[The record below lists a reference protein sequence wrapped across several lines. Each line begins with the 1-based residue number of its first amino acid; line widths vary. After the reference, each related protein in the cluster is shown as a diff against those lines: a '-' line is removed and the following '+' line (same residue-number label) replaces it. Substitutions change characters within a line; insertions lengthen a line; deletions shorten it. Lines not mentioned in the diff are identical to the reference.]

1 MNTMKHSNNK
11 PQKIAVITPILH
23 LKGVYDLLLTK
34 GDVFLLEKGN
44 KYQVKKLL
52 LEENINVI
60 ICNPNHQN
68 YKIDKELL
76 DDTQVSII
84 NSCSTGLNHIDLDY
98 CKKNNIEIQCH
109 KNDYELINQLPST
122 SELAFGLMLSLL
134 RNIPECNNHVSNY
147 NWDYTQFMGRQIKD
161 LKIGIIGYGRL
172 GKMMFNYCKSF
183 GAKIKVYDP
192 YKKEDMDDSFLLN
205 YYSSSLED
213 LFQECDVISLHVHV
227 TDETKYMVN
236 QKLLGLSKK
245 GLYLINTSRGEIVNE
260 EDIVQSLNN
269 KNLLGYGT
277 DVIEDEFNDITNSP
291 IIKAMNEGKNII
303 ITPHVG
309 GMTIE
314 GQTKAYKWS
323 INKL

>member
-1 MNTMKHSNNK
+1 LSEKLKN
-11 PQKIAVITPILH
+11 IAVITPIQH
-23 LKGVYDLLLTK
+23 LEGLLDLIQTK
-34 GDVFLLEKGN
+34 GQVFLLEEGN
-44 KYQVKKLL
+44 KFQVRELL
-52 LEENINVI
+52 LSKNIDTI
-60 ICNPNHQN
+60 LCNPNQQT

-147 NWDYTQFMGRQIKD
+147 NWDYTQFVGRQIKD

-172 GKMMFNYCKSF
+172 GKIMKTYCDAF
-183 GAKIKVYDP
+183 QAETFIYDP
-192 YKKEDMDDSFLLN
+192 YVN
-205 YYSSSLED
+205 INQISLED
-213 LFQECDVISLHVHV
+213 MFQICDVISLHVHV
-227 TDETKYMVN
+227 TPETKYMISK
-236 QKLLGLSKK
+236 KLLGLSKK